1 MAKTNKKEESK
12 NFKIKVDVA
21 TLRIRNG
28 ASTKSDIIGFAV
40 QGDIFDV
47 VGTDE
52 TGKWYKL
59 DREYD
64 SWIMSVYTK
73 KIKEEAVDES
83 V

>member
-21 TLRIRNG
+21 TLRIRSG

-47 VGTDE
+47 VDTDE
-52 TGKWYKL
+52 TGEWYKL

-64 SWIMSVYTK
+64 SWVMAVYTK
-73 KIKEEAVDES
+73 KIEEEAVDES